1 MENMP
6 VAERRT
12 TQFSSLVSG
21 VCPRQFVHLK
31 NRDKKLLAVMSYLL
45 SILDKSPVVAGETAT
60 SALRRTIDLAKRA
73 EKLGYHRFWLA
84 EHHGAAGLAGV
95 APEILASHLLAHTDR
110 IRVGSGGVMLQ
121 HYSPYKV
128 AESFQLLA
136 ALAPGRVDLGI
147 GKAPGGLPFTTRALQ
162 WERRDDAAG
171 FDEKLQLLDGFLR
184 NSLPADHALAG
195 AVANPRPEAAPERFL
210 LGASPESAVLAARLG
225 WSFVYAGHFNGDPAQ
240 LTQTLGTFAT
250 RAPSQLPM
258 LALAVLVTHTEE
270 EAKQR
275 LAAHRTYR
283 VTLETGQSVNV
294 GSREQAAEFAR
305 QAGVTRYATEE
316 RRPAVLA
323 GTAEQVRT
331 ELSQL
336 ASRYGIGEFVL
347 DLPVPD
353 EDARIATIELLA
365 QDRVLIAA

>member
-1 MENMP
+1 
-6 VAERRT
+6 
-12 TQFSSLVSG
+12 
-21 VCPRQFVHLK
+21 
-31 NRDKKLLAVMSYLL
+31 MSYLL
-45 SILDKSPVVAGETAT
+45 SILDKSPVVAGETAS

-84 EHHGAAGLAGV
+84 EHHGAPGLAGV
-95 APEILASHLLAHTDR
+95 APEILASHLLAHTAR
-110 IRVGSGGVMLQ
+110 IRIGSGGVMLQ

-195 AVANPRPEAAPERFL
+195 AVANPRPETAAERFL
-210 LGASPESAVLAARLG
+210 LGASPDSAVLAARLG

-240 LTQTLGTFAT
+240 LAQTLETFTA
-250 RAPSQLPM
+250 RAPGQSPM
-258 LALAVLVTHTEE
+258 LALAVLVTRTEE
-270 EAKQR
+270 EARQR
-275 LAAHRTYR
+275 LAAHRIYR

-294 GSREQAAEFAR
+294 GSAEQAAEFAR
-305 QAGVTRYATEE
+305 QAGVARYTTEE

-331 ELSQL
+331 ELSHL
-336 ASRYGIGEFVL
+336 ASRHGIREFVL

-353 EDARIATIELLA
+353 EEARIATIELLA
-365 QDRVLIAA
+365 QDRVLAAA